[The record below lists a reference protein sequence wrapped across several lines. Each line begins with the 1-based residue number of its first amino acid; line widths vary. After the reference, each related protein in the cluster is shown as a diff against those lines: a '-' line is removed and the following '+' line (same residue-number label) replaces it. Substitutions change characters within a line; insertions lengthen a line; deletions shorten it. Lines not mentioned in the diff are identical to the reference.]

1 MSTSAKRKKTY
12 LLTMQSGETV
22 RVETEL
28 SMLELSNE
36 LRSRPK
42 LYLKRTDQQPVEIMS
57 QDVRSMEHAYRS
69 AG

>member
-1 MSTSAKRKKTY
+1 MGVSTKVY

-42 LYLKRTDQQPVEIMS
+42 LYLKRTDQQTVEIRS
-57 QDVRSMEHAYRS
+57 QDVCSMEHVYRS